1 MYMVCYIP
9 WPVRERDRAQW
20 KGLDKMM
27 ALSTAGD
34 IAISEL
40 QVKQE
45 AMEEM
50 KGSEERLRERVDQ
63 LKKVTS
69 ELFEFCSDS
78 VVGTMKLVDTLEH
91 LSIDHHFEGH
101 IATALS
107 NIHGAELDSSSLHD
121 VALRFRL
128 LRQHGLW
135 VSPDE
140 FDKFKEADGTFN
152 DEIMSD
158 PRGLLSLYNASYLLI
173 PGEVELES
181 AMLFSRHRLQTMV
194 NGLASPLAEQVRR
207 FLQIPLPRTLKRYE
221 ALQYIAEYKMEQA
234 GSPDRAQGI
243 FSIYKLR
250 PHVELCGW
258 GNGLYEEVGLSY
270 ARDRI
275 VECYLWS
282 FIVYYEQNYAPARI
296 ILAKLVLLASLL
308 DDTYDTYATL
318 EDSQKLNVA
327 IQRWDMGVIP
337 LLPDYL
343 KKYYARVMDTFKEI
357 EDELKQDD
365 KYRMTYCRKGFQ
377 TLSSYYLQEAEW
389 FHRNYM
395 PRFQE
400 QVNVSVITSGSTTL
414 SVGLLVGM
422 GDEANNEAFEW
433 AIGCTD
439 VVMACSKVTR
449 FMDDLAAFKRGKNKM
464 DVPSSLE
471 CYINEHNVTSEV
483 AITVLDGL
491 VEDAWKTINRERF
504 VCPTLLPFVNRVIN
518 LTTSMSVLFHDGGDG
533 YTYNKDSEGM
543 IEKLFAK
550 PIPL

>member
-1 MYMVCYIP
+1 MASSNP
-9 WPVRERDRAQW
+9 PAA
-20 KGLDKMM
+20 KM
-27 ALSTAGD
+27 APAFEPTIWGD
-34 IAISEL
+34 FFINYTPEPL
-40 QVKQE
+40 QE
-45 AMEEM
+45 
-50 KGSEERLRERVDQ
+50 SEERLRERVDQ

-69 ELFEFCSDS
+69 ELFEFCSPS

-91 LSIDHHFEGH
+91 LSLDHHFEGH
-101 IATALS
+101 IATALG

-140 FDKFKEADGTFN
+140 FDKFKESDGSFN

-181 AMLFSRHRLQTMV
+181 AMLFSRHRLQAMV
-194 NGLASPLAEQVRR
+194 NGLESPLAEQVRR

-221 ALQYIAEYKMEQA
+221 ALHYIAEYKREQECNPSILELA
-234 GSPDRAQGI
+234 KLDYNLLQLAHQTELKA
-243 FSIYKLR
+243 FSR
-250 PHVELCGW
+250 W

-282 FIVYYEQNYAPARI
+282 FIVYYEQNYASARI

-357 EDELKQDD
+357 EDELKPDD
-365 KYRMTYCRKGFQ
+365 KYRMSYCRKGFQ

-389 FHRNYM
+389 FHHNYM

-433 AIGCTD
+433 AIGRTD
-439 VVMACSKVTR
+439 VVMACGKVTR

-471 CYINEHNVTSEV
+471 CYINEHNATSEM
-483 AITVLDGL
+483 AIVVLNGL

-533 YTYNKDSEGM
+533 YTYNKDSERM